1 MIILRFL
8 QAAVEL
14 IALAAFLLAFLL
26 VAFILL

>member
-1 MIILRFL
+1 MIVLRFL
-8 QAAVEL
+8 RAAVEL